1 MNAQLKSQLF
11 MLSNAKKKINSLYHE
26 EAVRLGISETALWIL
41 YSIFGAE
48 ETFTQYDLCEAW
60 QYPRQ
65 TVNSA
70 ITSLIKNGYV
80 VLKVIPGTRNR
91 KAIHLTES
99 GLAFCEKNILPL
111 YLAEE
116 RAYLQMSEKE
126 LDTFVALYEKQY
138 VLLKKEFGSKNDE
151 TTGEKGNGNINE

>member
-138 VLLKKEFGSKNDE
+138 GLLKKEFGSKNDE
-151 TTGEKGNGNINE
+151 TTGEQGNGNINE

>member
-1 MNAQLKSQLF
+1 MNTALKSQLL
-11 MLSNAKKKINSLYHE
+11 MLSNTKKKFNSLYHE
-26 EAVRLGISETALWIL
+26 EALRLGISDTALWIL

-70 ITSLIKNGYV
+70 ITSLIKVGYV
-80 VLKVIPGTRNR
+80 TLEVIPGTRNR
-91 KAIHLTES
+91 KAIHLTEN
-99 GLAFCEKNILPL
+99 GLVFCKKNILPL

-138 VLLKKEFGSKNDE
+138 ALLKKEFGSKNDE
-151 TTGEKGNGNINE
+151 TTGEKGNHDVNE

>member
-1 MNAQLKSQLF
+1 MNTELKSKLF
-11 MLSNAKKKINSLYHE
+11 ILSNVKKKINSLYHE

-41 YSIFGAE
+41 YSIFGSK

-65 TVNSA
+65 TVNSSL
-70 ITSLIKNGYV
+70 TSLIKSEYV
-80 VLKVIPGTRNR
+80 VLKSIPGTRNR
-91 KAIHLTES
+91 KAIHLTEN

-138 VLLKKEFGSKNDE
+138 VLLKKELDSKNDE
-151 TTGEKGNGNINE
+151 TTGEKGASDIHE

>member
-1 MNAQLKSQLF
+1 MNTELKSQLL

-41 YSIFGAE
+41 YSIYGAE

-65 TVNSA
+65 TINSA
-70 ITSLIKNGYV
+70 ITSLIKIGYV
-80 VLKVIPGTRNR
+80 VLEMIPGTRNR
-91 KAIHLTES
+91 KAIHLTGS

-126 LDTFVALYEKQY
+126 LHTFVSLYEKQY
-138 VLLKKEFGSKNDE
+138 ILLKKEFDSKNNE
-151 TTGEKGNGNINE
+151 PTVEKGNRDSNE